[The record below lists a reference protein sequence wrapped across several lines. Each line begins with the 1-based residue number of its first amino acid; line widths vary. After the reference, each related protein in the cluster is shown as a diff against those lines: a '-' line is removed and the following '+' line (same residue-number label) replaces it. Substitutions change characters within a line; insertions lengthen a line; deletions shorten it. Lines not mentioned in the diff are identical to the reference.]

1 MTVLK
6 YRISGIGAREYVL
19 FFSYNHIPVRQF
31 GGLVLNERNTGVHMP
46 QDSKNVVFLYKASI
60 NKPHEKNLCYNSLP
74 YGLHAGIGSENG
86 VEL

>member
-6 YRISGIGAREYVL
+6 YRISGIGAREYDL
-19 FFSYNHIPVRQF
+19 FFSYDRIPVQQF

-60 NKPHEKNLCYNSLP
+60 NKPHEKILCYNSLP
-74 YGLHAGIGSENG
+74 YGLHAGIGSEND